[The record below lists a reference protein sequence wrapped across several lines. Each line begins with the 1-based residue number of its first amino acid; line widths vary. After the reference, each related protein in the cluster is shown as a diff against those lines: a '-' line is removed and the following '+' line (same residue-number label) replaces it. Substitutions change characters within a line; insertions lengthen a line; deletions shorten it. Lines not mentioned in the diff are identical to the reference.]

1 MNKDIL
7 VNKLNPLEKDFI
19 PENLVKVQLIETPKL
34 KNGMLTFLDAEAYQM
49 FLLFRL
55 EGLYNCVNMIIDSGY
70 RPYEYQEYILK
81 YNLLK
86 KGLSAYKTV
95 ALPGQSEHQT
105 GLALDFALII
115 NNIYVDNFDD
125 SFKEVKWIHENAYK
139 YGFILR
145 YPEGKED
152 ITGFSY
158 EYWHLRYVGKEVSY
172 YMHNENIS
180 ALEEYHLLNYTKK
193 IKKYL

>member
-34 KNGMLTFLDAEAYQM
+34 KDGMLTFLDEEAYQM

-55 EGLYNCVNMIIDSGY
+55 EGLYYDVNMIVDSGY

-81 YNLLK
+81 YNLSK
-86 KGLSAYKTV
+86 KGVSAYNTV

-145 YPEGKED
+145 YPKGKED

-158 EYWHLRYVGKEVSY
+158 EYWHLRYVGKDVSY
-172 YMHNENIS
+172 YMHNKNIS
-180 ALEEYHLLNYTKK
+180 TLEEYHLLNYTKK
-193 IKKYL
+193 